1 MQVKAKWHA
10 VTHQAEMLKLK
21 MVTTP
26 GAGKDEEKLKQQY
39 TAGENVKWYNHF
51 ENSLIVSYRVKHTL
65 IWHRNS
71 TPKT

>member
-1 MQVKAKWHA
+1 
-10 VTHQAEMLKLK
+10 MLKLK

-51 ENSLIVSYRVKHTL
+51 ENSLTVSYRVKHTL
-65 IWHRNS
+65 I
-71 TPKT
+71 